1 MCLAPIVELTLNYS
15 NVVGCFASAAIA
27 DKIGRRFTIMIT
39 LVLSFV
45 SITLEVVATTNEV
58 FFGGKF
64 LNGFAIGTFQ
74 TVSTAYLREVRK
86 IGNR

>member
-1 MCLAPIVELTLNYS
+1 MITVHLFCWLTVHQS
-15 NVVGCFASAAIA
+15 NVFGCFASAAIA
-27 DKIGRRFTIMIT
+27 DKIGRRYTIMIA

-45 SITLEVVATTNEV
+45 SITLEVIATTNQM

-74 TVSTAYLREVRK
+74 TVSTAYLGEVS
-86 IGNR
+86 